1 MNTSTNIDTSI
12 ADDFYDDVDLT
23 QEERDAIH
31 EDNLVGRAYDDHQDW
46 KDAESLR
53 EFCSP
58 YTTWATQ
65 WHNDRHV
72 IGTEADMHY
81 RLRELRDD
89 AVKNARAVRALFG
102 VSDL

>member
-1 MNTSTNIDTSI
+1 MNTNTDTDMSID
-12 ADDFYDDVDLT
+12 DDFYGDVDLT
-23 QEERDAIH
+23 QEERDVIY
-31 EDNLVGRAYDDHQDW
+31 EDSLIGRAYDEHQDW
-46 KDAESLR
+46 KDEESLR
-53 EFCSP
+53 EFCAP
-58 YTTWATQ
+58 YANWATR

-81 RLRELRDD
+81 RLREIRAD